1 MAAADVRLWA
11 MVQMNTLITSLA
23 LLLASSVVSGQD
35 RPPNLVREGLL
46 GPVKMVEFGR
56 SSYTLSEGKTVEGK
70 RANFQKLTFNQRGY
84 RIESVLYGDHGT
96 ISERLVYTYDAL
108 DRNTGYE
115 EYNSTLDKTLSKP
128 RKHVYSLDQNGR
140 IVEYIVYESDGTKG
154 SRFTYE
160 YDAKG
165 NKLEEDFYTWMGKR
179 IGRLVYTYDEAGR
192 QLTET
197 SYDRDDTVNWRVA
210 SSYDDDGR
218 PTEQTQYQGSVL
230 RYKVLTKHD
239 AKGRPVEQETLE
251 FNALPNV
258 LVDDAPVPGKI
269 TYAYNDSDRTRE
281 VSTYT
286 PNGTLKKK
294 EVHTSDERGNETAWV
309 NAYDGGTLLF
319 KYEYDAYGNWTKKT
333 RLNWVPGAKEPE
345 PHTVEYEDISY
356 F

>member
-1 MAAADVRLWA
+1 MKCF
-11 MVQMNTLITSLA
+11 ITSLA
-23 LLLASSVVSGQD
+23 LLLATSVASAQD
-35 RPPNLVREGLL
+35 SPPNLAREGLL

-56 SSYTLSEGKTVEGK
+56 RNYTPDEGKSIEGK
-70 RANFQKLTFNQRGY
+70 RAIFRKLLFNKAGY
-84 RIESVLYGDHGT
+84 RIESVTYGDGGA

-140 IVEYIVYESDGTKG
+140 TVEYVVYELAGAPG

-160 YDAKG
+160 YDARG
-165 NKLEEDFYTWMGKR
+165 NKVEEDFYSWTGKR
-179 IGRLVYTYDEAGR
+179 TGRIVYTYDEAGR
-192 QLTET
+192 RLTET
-197 SYDRDDTVNWRVA
+197 SYDRDDSVISKVIN
-210 SSYDDDGR
+210 SYDDDGR
-218 PTEQTQYQGSVL
+218 PIERTQYQGSVL

-251 FNALPNV
+251 FNAPPNV
-258 LVDDAPVPGKI
+258 YSDHAPVPGKI

-286 PNGTLKKK
+286 PNGTLKKS
-294 EVHTSDERGNETAWV
+294 ETHTSDERGNETAWT

-319 KYEYDAYGNWTKKT
+319 RFEFDTYGNWTKKT
-333 RLNWVPGAKEPE
+333 HLTWAAGAKEPE
-345 PHTVEYEDISY
+345 PHGVEYREITY